1 MSNSTLISY
10 TKLSPNKNSPR
21 NHKIDTITIHHMAAV
36 NATIEACGAGFAQ
49 SSRQASANY
58 GIGSDGRIA
67 LYVDEADRSWAS
79 SNGANDHRA
88 VTIEVANSGGDPNW
102 PVSDKAYAAL
112 IELCADI
119 CRRNGIARLVWA
131 SSKSDRVNHKNGAN
145 MTVHQDFAATACPGP
160 YLLGR
165 MADIA
170 AQVNARLAGEEEDE
184 MKIYHWFADMP
195 DWARPS
201 AEKAYRRGIIKADA
215 KSGAVNVYEC
225 NLQPLVWMDRLGL
238 LEGGS

>member
-88 VTIEVANSGGDPNW
+88 VTIEVANSDGEPNW
-102 PVSDKAYAAL
+102 PVSEKAYTAL
-112 IELCADI
+112 IDLCTDI
-119 CRRNGIARLVWA
+119 CRRNGISKLVWA
-131 SSKSDRVNHKNGAN
+131 TSKSDRVDHRNGAN

-160 YLLGR
+160 YLLGK

-170 AQVNARLAGEEEDE
+170 AQVNARL
-184 MKIYHWFADMP
+184 
-195 DWARPS
+195 S
-201 AEKAYRRGIIKADA
+201 
-215 KSGAVNVYEC
+215 VNVEPASEWAQEAWQKAA
-225 NLQPLVWMDRLGL
+225 NLGIFDGTDPQGPMTREQAALVLDRLGL

>member
-1 MSNSTLISY
+1 MSNSALICY
-10 TKLSPNKNSPR
+10 TKLSPNRTSPR
-21 NHKIDTITIHHMAAV
+21 NHQIDTITIHHMAAV

-79 SNGANDHRA
+79 SNGTNDHRA

-102 PVSDKAYAAL
+102 PVSDQAYAAL
-112 IELCADI
+112 IDLCADI

-131 SSKSDRVNHKNGAN
+131 ASKSDRVNHKNGAN

-160 YLLGR
+160 YLLGK

-170 AQVNARLAGEEEDE
+170 AQVNARLSVQVEPASAWAQEAWQKAANLGVFDGTNPGE
-184 MKIYHWFADMP
+184 
-195 DWARPS
+195 
-201 AEKAYRRGIIKADA
+201 
-215 KSGAVNVYEC
+215 
-225 NLQPLVWMDRLGL
+225 PLTREQAALVLDRLGL
-238 LEGGS
+238 LKGGS

>member
-1 MSNSTLISY
+1 
-10 TKLSPNKNSPR
+10 
-21 NHKIDTITIHHMAAV
+21 MAAV
-36 NATIEACGAGFAQ
+36 NASIEACGAGFAQ

-79 SNGANDHRA
+79 SSGANDHRA

-170 AQVNARLAGEEEDE
+170 AQVNARLSVQVEPAS
-184 MKIYHWFADMP
+184 A
-195 DWARPS
+195 WAQ
-201 AEKAYRRGIIKADA
+201 AAWQKAANLGIFDGTDPQGPMTREQAA
-215 KSGAVNVYEC
+215 
-225 NLQPLVWMDRLGL
+225 LVLDRLGL